1 MLGGGNPVGGG
12 SPASTGNNLN
22 YIGQHVYAN
31 SGIISVD
38 GNPGKVLLSFTSGTG
53 YITAKIQVDN
63 SSGSNDDIKYF
74 IKFNGETISSF
85 YFSTAGNH
93 NEPMNPVFVIIP
105 AETKVEVSAINQQ
118 SSSGRD
124 HTAILTGRV
133 YY

>member
-53 YITAKIQVDN
+53 LLQL
-63 SSGSNDDIKYF
+63 KYKL
-74 IKFNGETISSF
+74 IIHPVVMTIL
-85 YFSTAGNH
+85 N
-93 NEPMNPVFVIIP
+93 
-105 AETKVEVSAINQQ
+105 
-118 SSSGRD
+118 
-124 HTAILTGRV
+124 IL
-133 YY
+133 